1 MNKKLT
7 TKDLAYIALCAVLL
21 AVCSWISVPFA
32 VPFTLQT
39 FGVFCTLLI
48 LGGKRGTVAI
58 VVFILMAA
66 VGLPVLSGFRGG
78 VGALLGTTGGYI
90 LGFVLTGLIYWAGT
104 SLASKGPGHSR
115 TVPVV
120 QKCTRR
126 TVPKVLCLIVGLI
139 VCYAFGTAWFM
150 SVYAKGSG
158 PIGLG
163 TALSW
168 CVLPFIIPD
177 IIKLALA
184 VFVSSRM
191 IKRVSI

>member
-7 TKDLAYIALCAVLL
+7 TKDLTYIALCAVLL

-39 FGVFCTLLI
+39 FGVFCALLL

-58 VVFILMAA
+58 AVFILMAA

-78 VGALLGTTGGYI
+78 IAALIGTTGGYI

-104 SLASKGPGHSR
+104 SRFPGKTAKEQRISS
-115 TVPVV
+115 TVRKVV
-120 QKCTRR
+120 
-126 TVPKVLCLIVGLI
+126 CLIVGLF
-139 VCYAFGTAWFM
+139 VCYACGTAWFM
-150 SVYAKGSG
+150 YLYAKGSG
-158 PIGLG
+158 AVGLG

-177 IIKLALA
+177 IVKLALA
-184 VFVSSRM
+184 VFVSGR
-191 IKRVSI
+191 IGKRIDI

>member
-7 TKDLAYIALCAVLL
+7 TKDLTYIALCAVLL
-21 AVCSWISVPFA
+21 AVCSWIYVPFA

-39 FGVFCTLLI
+39 FGVFCALLL
-48 LGGKRGTVAI
+48 LGGKRGTIAI
-58 VVFILMAA
+58 AVFILMAA

-78 VGALLGTTGGYI
+78 IAALLGTTGGYI

-104 SLASKGPGHSR
+104 KGNASAVRK
-115 TVPVV
+115 TV
-120 QKCTRR
+120 
-126 TVPKVLCLIVGLI
+126 CLIVGLV

-150 SVYAKGSG
+150 YLYAKGSG

-177 IIKLALA
+177 IVKLALA
-184 VFVSSRM
+184 VLISGRIGKR
-191 IKRVSI
+191 IKV